1 MNASFFIAR
10 TKNVTTWCAGRVL
23 PSVRMGDDG
32 GADSTEVKEI
42 KRQKYESLFKVS
54 TRALRPAHFCL
65 GRH

>member
-1 MNASFFIAR
+1 
-10 TKNVTTWCAGRVL
+10 VTTWCAGRVL
-23 PSVRMGDDG
+23 GSVRMGDDG
-32 GADSTEVKEI
+32 GADSAEVKEI